1 MRGGR
6 PRSNTST
13 VSVGDTIAG
22 YVLKD
27 SIGEGGMGR
36 VFLAHDPRLDRFVAL
51 KLLPPGDADEEA
63 RARFLREARA
73 LARVEHPNVVAVH
86 ASGVDRDV
94 AWMALEYIEGDPL
107 DEILA
112 AGPLDEETALLL
124 AAQAA
129 RGLAAVHEVGVVHRD
144 VKPGNLLLEDDGTL
158 RVVDFGV
165 AYFTEQNAGGGFVT
179 QTGVAVGT
187 PHFMAPEQARGGTVD
202 GRADAWGLGATLFMM
217 IAGKPPFMTDEDEA
231 DLDILAKVLR
241 DAAPDLRKRAPGVS
255 AETAAVVRRLLANKR
270 EDRLSDLE
278 EIAALLEACA
288 DHLAGRG
295 PMPVI
300 EAAPAPEPSP
310 AVAEPEPS
318 PVATSSPMSRIGL
331 LLGTALLLV
340 FAVGV
345 GWLLATNQ
353 ATTGGVPNPR
363 VERPP
368 ADPEPEQTTDLAPDD
383 TPTPEPVAPTP
394 LPSPDELALQEAEG
408 LKARVLAGGDDGDDA
423 LARLLELQS
432 APARKA
438 VLELAAMPDKASAVI
453 GGIARSGARHH
464 MRTLEWALLSSDTAR
479 GKAAAGALASLRS
492 AEALELLRAAERSH
506 ADPAVRQAAKR
517 ARLSIFSIEGEGD
530 DDKGETAEGAAAP

>member
-1 MRGGR
+1 MSRCSRRTCGAGGR
-6 PRSNTST
+6 GPRAPQ

-27 SIGEGGMGR
+27 AIGEGGMGR
-36 VFLAHDPRLDRFVAL
+36 VFLAHDPRLDRLVAL

-112 AGPLDEETALLL
+112 GGPLDEETALLL

-129 RGLAAVHEVGVVHRD
+129 RGLAAVHGVGVVHRD

-179 QTGVAVGT
+179 QAGVAVGT
-187 PHFMAPEQARGGTVD
+187 PHFMAPEQARGGSVD

-217 IAGKPPFMTDEDEA
+217 IAGHPPFMTDEDEA

-241 DAAPDLRKRAPGVS
+241 DAAPDLRKCAPGVS
-255 AETAAVVRRLLANKR
+255 AETSSVVRRLLANKR

-278 EIAALLEACA
+278 EIAGLLEACA

-300 EAAPAPEPSP
+300 EAAPPADADVASDAPLAPTAPSP
-310 AVAEPEPS
+310 SALP
-318 PVATSSPMSRIGL
+318 RLGL
-331 LLGTALLLV
+331 LLGTALLVLV
-340 FAVGV
+340 AAGV
-345 GWLLATNQ
+345 GWL
-353 ATTGGVPNPR
+353 
-363 VERPP
+363 
-368 ADPEPEQTTDLAPDD
+368 
-383 TPTPEPVAPTP
+383 
-394 LPSPDELALQEAEG
+394 
-408 LKARVLAGGDDGDDA
+408 GGDQPEERGGRPDA
-423 LARLLELQS
+423 AAR
-432 APARKA
+432 
-438 VLELAAMPDKASAVI
+438 ASAADTHAQR
-453 GGIARSGARHH
+453 GHRRCACRCGGAR
-464 MRTLEWALLSSDTAR
+464 ALR
-479 GKAAAGALASLRS
+479 
-492 AEALELLRAAERSH
+492 
-506 ADPAVRQAAKR
+506 P
-517 ARLSIFSIEGEGD
+517 
-530 DDKGETAEGAAAP
+530 GAAAHAGGARAARGRGPEGPGSRGG